1 MYRAASILAT
11 PRGMAGNEKDRKDS
25 RLVQDPGK
33 TPGKAEGDRDS
44 GSDKR
49 PSDGLWPRETI
60 K

>member
-11 PRGMAGNEKDRKDS
+11 LRDMPADEKDRKDS
-25 RLVQDPGK
+25 RLLDDPGK
-33 TPGKAEGDRDS
+33 TPGNAEGERDS

-49 PSDGLWPRETI
+49 PYSLWPRETI